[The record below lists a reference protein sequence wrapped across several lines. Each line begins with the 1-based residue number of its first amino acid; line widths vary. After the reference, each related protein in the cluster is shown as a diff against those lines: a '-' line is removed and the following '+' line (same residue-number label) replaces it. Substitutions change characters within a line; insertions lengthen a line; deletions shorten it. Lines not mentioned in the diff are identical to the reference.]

1 MDIGL
6 PFVWVH
12 IYFSVEK
19 ESNLKVFSISFGLL
33 CVSVSSGKSK
43 ILFCLT
49 NLTSENSDL
58 MPSWAD
64 S

>member
-1 MDIGL
+1 MDIDL

-19 ESNLKVFSISFGLL
+19 SNLKVFSISFGLL
-33 CVSVSSGKSK
+33 CVSLPPGKSK
-43 ILFCLT
+43 ILFCFT

-58 MPSWAD
+58 MPS
-64 S
+64 